1 MSVSISVKGFRSPL
15 DPEHQ
20 KHVKVLQFCKE
31 MGVSLPQE
39 TAEYFGD
46 DIRIDR
52 IDPDDLLAVQ
62 IPFHKVDADD
72 GYNYEVILS
81 EIPQGV
87 NKIRFSNTW

>member
-1 MSVSISVKGFRSPL
+1 MGMSTTVSGYRSPE
-15 DPEHQ
+15 DSEHQ

-46 DIRIDR
+46 DIKIEY
-52 IDPDDLLAVQ
+52 IDPDDLLEVE
-62 IPFHKVDADD
+62 IPFHKVDVDA

-81 EIPQGV
+81 EIPKGI
-87 NKIRFSNTW
+87 NKIRFSNSW